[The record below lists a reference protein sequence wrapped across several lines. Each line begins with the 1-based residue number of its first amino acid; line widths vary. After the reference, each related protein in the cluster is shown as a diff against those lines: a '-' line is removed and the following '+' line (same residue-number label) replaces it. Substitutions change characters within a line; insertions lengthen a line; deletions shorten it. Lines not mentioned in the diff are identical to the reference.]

1 MGYTCGASSVRKTM
15 TGHTPDS
22 DASKNRILL
31 QKLLLW
37 VLRSA
42 HESRLELEEL
52 RENQSQRSAMAIHRR
67 LLTPVRATVLMGAVS
82 LVASQSVAAQDDGTD
97 ICGEGFGL
105 MIFDVQMMAWQVL
118 LGALFVIFMLGLVL
132 RAVPLFTGSTAVG
145 SLMMVGPIV
154 GVIAFIF
161 FVQFIDIALGYADGP
176 GVGEGCSP
184 FV

>member
-1 MGYTCGASSVRKTM
+1 M
-15 TGHTPDS
+15 TEEKANSGTDQ
-22 DASKNRILL
+22 DRTVL

-37 VLRSA
+37 LLQSA
-42 HESRLELEEL
+42 LESRLALEDVKQEQGSDGSSL
-52 RENQSQRSAMAIHRR
+52 RRQ
-67 LLTPVRATVLMGAVS
+67 LLTPVRAMVLMGVVS
-82 LVASQSVAAQDDGTD
+82 LIASQSVAAQEGTD
-97 ICGEGFGL
+97 VCGEGFGL
-105 MIFDVQMMAWQVL
+105 MIFDIQMMAWQVI
-118 LGALFVIFMLGLVL
+118 LGALFLIFMLGLVL

-145 SLMMVGPIV
+145 SLMMIGPIV

>member
-1 MGYTCGASSVRKTM
+1 M
-15 TGHTPDS
+15 TKEKANAGTDQ
-22 DASKNRILL
+22 DRTVL
-31 QKLLLW
+31 QKLVLL
-37 VLRSA
+37 LLQSA
-42 HESRLELEEL
+42 HESRLELEDVKQQQGSSGSSL
-52 RENQSQRSAMAIHRR
+52 RRQLM
-67 LLTPVRATVLMGAVS
+67 TPVRAMVLMGVVS
-82 LVASQSVAAQDDGTD
+82 LIASQSVAAQEGTD

-105 MIFDVQMMAWQVL
+105 LIFDIQMMAWQVI
-118 LGALFVIFMLGLVL
+118 LGALFLIFMLGLVL

-145 SLMMVGPIV
+145 SLMMIGPIV

>member
-1 MGYTCGASSVRKTM
+1 MTEEKAKMYTER
-15 TGHTPDS
+15 
-22 DASKNRILL
+22 NRTAI
-31 QKLLLW
+31 QTLLLW
-37 VLRSA
+37 ILGSA
-42 HESRLELEEL
+42 HKSQLAVENLSSKKNSRGTPF
-52 RENQSQRSAMAIHRR
+52 RSQ
-67 LLTPVRATVLMGAVS
+67 LLTTVRAMVLMGVVS
-82 LVASQSVAAQDDGTD
+82 VIASQSVAAQDGTD

-105 MIFDVQMMAWQVL
+105 MIFDIQMMAWQVI

-145 SLMMVGPIV
+145 SLMMIGPIV

>member
-1 MGYTCGASSVRKTM
+1 MTDEKAKTG
-15 TGHTPDS
+15 TDR
-22 DASKNRILL
+22 NRTAL
-31 QKLLLW
+31 QKLVLW
-37 VLRSA
+37 ILQSA
-42 HESRLELEEL
+42 HESRSALED
-52 RENQSQRSAMAIHRR
+52 RSNNENSNGTAFRSR
-67 LLTPVRATVLMGAVS
+67 LLTPVRAMVLMGIASVI
-82 LVASQSVAAQDDGTD
+82 ASQSVAAQDGTD
-97 ICGEGFGL
+97 VCGEGFGL
-105 MIFDVQMMAWQVL
+105 MIFDIQMMAWQVI

-145 SLMMVGPIV
+145 SLMMIGPIV

>member
-1 MGYTCGASSVRKTM
+1 MTEQKAKTG
-15 TGHTPDS
+15 TDRDRTV
-22 DASKNRILL
+22 L

-37 VLRSA
+37 ILQSA
-42 HESRLELEEL
+42 HESRSELEQL
-52 RENQSQRSAMAIHRR
+52 RQQQDMRRISLQRN
-67 LLTPVRATVLMGAVS
+67 LLTPVRAMVTMGVVS
-82 LVASQSVAAQDDGTD
+82 LIASQSVAAQEGEATD

-105 MIFDVQMMAWQVL
+105 MIFDIQMMAWQVI
-118 LGALFVIFMLGLVL
+118 LGALFLIFMLGLVL

-145 SLMMVGPIV
+145 SLMMIGPIV

-161 FVQFIDIALGYADGP
+161 FVQFIDIALGYAGGP

>member
-1 MGYTCGASSVRKTM
+1 MF
-15 TGHTPDS
+15 
-22 DASKNRILL
+22 

-42 HESRLELEEL
+42 HESRRELEKL
-52 RENQSQRSAMAIHRR
+52 RDNQSHTSGVSLRRR
-67 LLTPVRATVLMGAVS
+67 LLTPVRATVLMGVVS
-82 LVASQSVAAQDDGTD
+82 LIASQSVAAQEGTD

-105 MIFDVQMMAWQVL
+105 MIFDIQMMAWQVI
-118 LGALFVIFMLGLVL
+118 LGALFLIFMLGLVL

-145 SLMMVGPIV
+145 SLMMIGPIV

-161 FVQFIDIALGYADGP
+161 FVQFIDIALGYSGGP

>member
-1 MGYTCGASSVRKTM
+1 M
-15 TGHTPDS
+15 TKQAPSTDDS
-22 DASKNRILL
+22 RDRTGF

-42 HESRLELEEL
+42 HESRQEFEEL
-52 RENQSQRSAMAIHRR
+52 RDNQRHTSGVSLRRR
-67 LLTPVRATVLMGAVS
+67 LLTPVRATLLMGVVS
-82 LVASQSVAAQDDGTD
+82 LIASQSVAAQDGGTD

-105 MIFDVQMMAWQVL
+105 MIFDIQMMAWQVI

-145 SLMMVGPIV
+145 SLMMIGPIV

>member
-1 MGYTCGASSVRKTM
+1 M
-15 TGHTPDS
+15 
-22 DASKNRILL
+22 
-31 QKLLLW
+31 
-37 VLRSA
+37 
-42 HESRLELEEL
+42 
-52 RENQSQRSAMAIHRR
+52 
-67 LLTPVRATVLMGAVS
+67 VLMGIASVI
-82 LVASQSVAAQDDGTD
+82 ASQSVAAQDGTD
-97 ICGEGFGL
+97 VCGEGFGL
-105 MIFDVQMMAWQVL
+105 MIFDIQMMAWQVI

-145 SLMMVGPIV
+145 SLMMIGPIV